1 MDITINLSKP
11 EKDPKAIAAALQ
23 MKQSAYPKCQLCKE
37 NEGYAGRVN
46 HPARQ
51 NHRIIPLEMGGG
63 PWFLQY
69 SPYGYYNEHCIVFNG
84 RHTPMK
90 IDRGAFQ
97 KLFDFVEK
105 FPHYFVG
112 SNADLPIVG
121 GSILTHEHFQ
131 GGHYT
136 FAMTKAPIETAY
148 AFAGYKDIEAGIVK
162 WPMSVLRLRGDEPA
176 RICDLADKVLCK
188 PGAAI
193 RTRTPLSTPR
203 PMAHPTTPLPPSPG
217 FGTVNMNWIWSLRNN
232 ITTPAC
238 PDGLYHPHPEY
249 HHIKKE
255 NIGLIEVMGLAVLPA
270 RLKTE
275 LELLRDALL
284 HGTDIAADERI
295 AKHKD
300 WAMEIAAKN
309 ALTAENCMDILQQE
323 VGKVFALPFWS
334 SAACLTVMKPV
345 KPSFC
350 AS

>member
-1 MDITINLSKP
+1 M
-11 EKDPKAIAAALQ
+11 
-23 MKQSAYPKCQLCKE
+23 
-37 NEGYAGRVN
+37 
-46 HPARQ
+46 
-51 NHRIIPLEMGGG
+51 
-63 PWFLQY
+63 
-69 SPYGYYNEHCIVFNG
+69 
-84 RHTPMK
+84 
-90 IDRGAFQ
+90 
-97 KLFDFVEK
+97 
-105 FPHYFVG
+105 
-112 SNADLPIVG
+112 G

-148 AFAGYKDIEAGIVK
+148 TFAGYKDIEAGIVK

-176 RICDLADKVLCK
+176 RICDLADKVLQAWRGYTD
-188 PGAAI
+188 PDAFIYAETDG
-193 RTRTPLSTPR
+193 TPHNTITPIAR
-203 PMAHPTTPLPPSPG
+203 FRNGKYELDL
-217 FGTVNMNWIWSLRNN
+217 VLRNN

-323 VGKVFALPFWS
+323 VGKVFAAILEQCGVFDRNEAGKAQFLRFLS
-334 SAACLTVMKPV
+334 SIETA
-345 KPSFC
+345 
-350 AS
+350 